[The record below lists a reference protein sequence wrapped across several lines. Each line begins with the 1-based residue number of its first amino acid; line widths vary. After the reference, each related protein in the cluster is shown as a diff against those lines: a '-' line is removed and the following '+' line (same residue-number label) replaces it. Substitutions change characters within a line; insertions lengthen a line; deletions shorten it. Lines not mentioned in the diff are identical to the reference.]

1 MMIDPTHPLPTMLI
15 GIDGGTHTGVATY
28 TDTDGYDL
36 RTMTFWEAYDYV
48 CGLALFYA
56 LRVYIEHPSGNL
68 PVFATGKVTG
78 KARERIAQSV
88 GGVKRESELLADGL
102 KRHGLHVTLV
112 VPRGRK
118 GSRGKWTAADL
129 LAATG
134 YAKRSSQHAR
144 DAARLIVGR

>member
-1 MMIDPTHPLPTMLI
+1 MTGTTDTLPSMLI

-28 TDTDGYDL
+28 CDTDGYTL
-36 RTMTFWEAYDYV
+36 LTMTFWEAYDYV
-48 CGLALFYA
+48 RALSMHYA

-68 PVFATGKVTG
+68 PVFATGKVNG

-88 GGVKRESELLADGL
+88 GRVKRESELLADGL
-102 KRHGLHVTLV
+102 KRCGLTVTLV